1 MWLLENGVGNPLDR
15 SFWRTTF
22 VDSKTVYSL
31 KNGCFWLEKSPKNLL
46 KLGKILIFTQ
56 RSYSFFSIKMSVSW
70 NFDSL
75 IQKTDIHMSVGNF
88 THRVG
93 CRRRSLVAKQHEIL
107 LIFFLDCK
115 VDRPVVKS
123 SKVLANLMKNNFFTR
138 VRIFD
143 ANLLRHRLC
152 NINTSQQQKE

>member
-1 MWLLENGVGNPLDR
+1 
-15 SFWRTTF
+15 
-22 VDSKTVYSL
+22 
-31 KNGCFWLEKSPKNLL
+31 
-46 KLGKILIFTQ
+46 
-56 RSYSFFSIKMSVSW
+56 
-70 NFDSL
+70 
-75 IQKTDIHMSVGNF
+75 MSVGNF